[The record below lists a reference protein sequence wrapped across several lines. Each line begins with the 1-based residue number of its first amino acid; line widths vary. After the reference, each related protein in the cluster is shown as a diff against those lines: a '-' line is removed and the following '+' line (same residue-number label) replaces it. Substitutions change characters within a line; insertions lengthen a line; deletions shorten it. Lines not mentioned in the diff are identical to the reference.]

1 MGLTKYDIGR
11 AMGYEKTSFFK
22 AKAADKKIEAAIL
35 RGRAKFK
42 VIVSQSLVDQM
53 KAGNVT
59 AAIWLDKTR
68 CGTKEDQGQE
78 DEQNNAQPV
87 QVIIKVEDAANRS
100 NGE

>member
-1 MGLTKYDIGR
+1 MGLTKNDIGR
-11 AMGYEKTSFFK
+11 VLGYEKTSFYK
-22 AKAADKKIEAAIL
+22 AKAKDDEIEAAIQ
-35 RGRAKFK
+35 RGRSKFK

-68 CGTKEDQGQE
+68 CGTKEDQGQD
-78 DEQNNAQPV
+78 DEQNNATPV
-87 QVIIKVEDAANRS
+87 QVIIKVEDASNRS